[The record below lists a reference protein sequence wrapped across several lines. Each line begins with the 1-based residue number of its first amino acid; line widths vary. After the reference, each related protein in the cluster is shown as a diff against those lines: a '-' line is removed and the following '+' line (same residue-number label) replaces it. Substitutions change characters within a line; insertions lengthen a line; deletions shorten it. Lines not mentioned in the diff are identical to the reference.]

1 MADIYKANQAFAF
14 TGKSGVPRVFAPGT
28 EISSDDPDFKGKE
41 HLFERV
47 GAGLDRAR
55 RVLSG
60 DRGAVETA
68 TAEPGEKRTR
78 SRRTTT
84 RKTDDDTKGEGD
96 GQQQQEAD

>member
-1 MADIYKANQAFAF
+1 MADIYRANQAFAF
-14 TGKSGVPRVFAPGT
+14 TSKTGVPRVFSPGT

-41 HLFERV
+41 HLFELV
-47 GAGLDRAR
+47 GASLNRAR

-78 SRRTTT
+78 TRRVT
-84 RKTDDDTKGEGD
+84 KTDDTKGDGD
-96 GQQQQEAD
+96 GQQEAN